1 MDIILSTVGII
12 SLGNLFIMVN
22 IIIVI
27 DFREGILVVIKIYFF
42 IIIIIVIFI
51 IVIIIIVIVIFIF
64 IFIVIVSIIIIRI
77 VFVVN
82 YRNLQFLNLDY
93 SNIGVWM
100 RMGEYFKNSIL
111 LGNLPSIF
119 IVCAFYILFL

>member
-1 MDIILSTVGII
+1 MDIILTNMGII
-12 SLGNLFIMVN
+12 SFGNLFIMVN

-27 DFREGILVVIKIYFF
+27 GFRQGILVVIKIYLFIS
-42 IIIIIVIFI
+42 IIIIIFLIL
-51 IVIIIIVIVIFIF
+51 IF
-64 IFIVIVSIIIIRI
+64 IFIVIVSIIIIIIRI
-77 VFVVN
+77 VFVLN

-93 SNIGVWM
+93 FNIGVWM